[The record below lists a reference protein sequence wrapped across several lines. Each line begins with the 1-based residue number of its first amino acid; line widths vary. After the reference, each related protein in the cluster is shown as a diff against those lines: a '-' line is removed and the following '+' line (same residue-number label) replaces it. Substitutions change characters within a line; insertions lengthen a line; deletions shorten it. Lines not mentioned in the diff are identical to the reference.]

1 MADIEILNDSTL
13 QTIEGFGACFNEL
26 GWTSLSKL
34 SESNRRMIFK
44 ELFAPDIGASFNICR
59 MPVGA
64 NDFAREWYS
73 YDETEGDFE
82 MKNFSISNDLE
93 TLVPFIK
100 EALKQRTDL
109 KLWASPWSPPSWMKW
124 NKHYACE
131 LSEGTD
137 PGFMNNLTPEKRG
150 KEGTNMFIQDSL
162 HFKAYSLYFS
172 KFIESYK
179 SQGITLSMIMPQN
192 EFNSCQIFPSCTWT
206 SAGLTTFVGKYLGS
220 AMNKQNVEIM
230 FGTMERPAEA
240 LVDTILNDSLA
251 GKYIR
256 GVGFQWAGKQ
266 AIGGIH
272 KRYPALRLYQSEQ
285 ECGDGK
291 NDWKY
296 CNYAWS
302 LMKHYF
308 NNGAGAYMY
317 WNISLS
323 KGGFS
328 RWGWQQ
334 NSLVTVDTVNKTF
347 QYNHE
352 YYLMKHLSHYVK
364 PGAKFI
370 KTVGKY
376 NNLLAFR
383 NPDES
388 IVLVTQNPLDQDYPV
403 RIKLGNRLISAN
415 LKGNSFNTILL
426 KKGF

>member
-1 MADIEILNDSTL
+1 
-13 QTIEGFGACFNEL
+13 
-26 GWTSLSKL
+26 
-34 SESNRRMIFK
+34 
-44 ELFAPDIGASFNICR
+44 
-59 MPVGA
+59 
-64 NDFAREWYS
+64 
-73 YDETEGDFE
+73 
-82 MKNFSISNDLE
+82 
-93 TLVPFIK
+93 
-100 EALKQRTDL
+100 
-109 KLWASPWSPPSWMKW
+109 
-124 NKHYACE
+124 
-131 LSEGTD
+131 
-137 PGFMNNLTPEKRG
+137 
-150 KEGTNMFIQDSL
+150 
-162 HFKAYSLYFS
+162 
-172 KFIESYK
+172 
-179 SQGITLSMIMPQN
+179 
-192 EFNSCQIFPSCTWT
+192 
-206 SAGLTTFVGKYLGS
+206 
-220 AMNKQNVEIM
+220 
-230 FGTMERPAEA
+230 
-240 LVDTILNDSLA
+240 
-251 GKYIR
+251 
-256 GVGFQWAGKQ
+256 
-266 AIGGIH
+266 
-272 KRYPALRLYQSEQ
+272 
-285 ECGDGK
+285 
-291 NDWKY
+291 
-296 CNYAWS
+296 
-302 LMKHYF
+302 MKHYF